1 YLMAHE
7 KTAGLGFVAGLYFVS
22 VAGFQDRMVYDPLGF
37 LNTSIAFAVAGATSA
52 VLFAVV
58 APDSPQAAHRRFARV
73 VRTAFERIARRKP
86 HIGLTEFETAITE
99 ALDQLRRGLRLDVG
113 EDVAAVEAGI
123 ALMGI
128 GRELIRVREAGRPK
142 PPMIEV
148 AREVVRFL
156 AS

>member
-1 YLMAHE
+1 
-7 KTAGLGFVAGLYFVS
+7 
-22 VAGFQDRMVYDPLGF
+22 
-37 LNTSIAFAVAGATSA
+37 
-52 VLFAVV
+52 
-58 APDSPQAAHRRFARV
+58 
-73 VRTAFERIARRKP
+73 
-86 HIGLTEFETAITE
+86 
-99 ALDQLRRGLRLDVG
+99 LDQLRRGLRLDVG

-156 AS
+156 ASGQRLPLDRARHSAHDAAMTCLAELQRPKLGVANARAAAREMVAFTTISEELERCRDLLNEKAKGVPDNVA